1 MASQPLTRSALPFGI
16 VRGTRSGRHRDLHSA
31 RFYRSNLQLRR
42 LSFDSSRAEEAS
54 YTRAEN
60 AILSSSLS
68 LVPAHGF
75 THQALLQGSQD
86 ASYRPA
92 SVSLFTRGPFD
103 LVMYHLITQR
113 LALKDRVNF
122 RNRHQDLAGDRV
134 VDTGTLG
141 VGAKLR
147 MLILARL
154 QANVPVAHKYPEALA
169 LMSLASNIPPSLA
182 ELGRLADEMWYL
194 AGDQSLDT
202 SWYTKRGSL
211 AAVYAATE
219 VFMTQ
224 DRSEGFADTEKFLD
238 RRLEDAKRA
247 GNAASDVGQWIG
259 FTGISTINVLRSW
272 GARI

>member
-1 MASQPLTRSALPFGI
+1 MNFSNRQEDLTEDR
-16 VRGTRSGRHRDLHSA
+16 
-31 RFYRSNLQLRR
+31 
-42 LSFDSSRAEEAS
+42 
-54 YTRAEN
+54 
-60 AILSSSLS
+60 
-68 LVPAHGF
+68 
-75 THQALLQGSQD
+75 D
-86 ASYRPA
+86 ASTK
-92 SVSLFTRGPFD
+92 SLD
-103 LVMYHLITQR
+103 
-113 LALKDRVNF
+113 
-122 RNRHQDLAGDRV
+122 
-134 VDTGTLG
+134 

-147 MLILARL
+147 MLVLARL
-154 QANVPVAHKYPEALA
+154 QANACVAHKYPEALA

-182 ELGRLADEMWYL
+182 ELGRLIDEMWYL

-238 RRLEDAKRA
+238 RRVEDAKRA